1 MPSQATSVDAQLVLQ
16 LYDLRR
22 EAEMRK
28 ARSWFAATFSP
39 SSADEIIQIIGAF
52 GQVSDWFR
60 QVVVYWEM
68 AASLVK
74 HGNLNEDLFFDTSG
88 EMWFIFAKI
97 QPYLEDYRNKTQS
110 PHVMK
115 IVEELATK
123 SDAGRRRLD
132 AMLKLH
138 ESRRKAR

>member
-1 MPSQATSVDAQLVLQ
+1 
-16 LYDLRR
+16 
-22 EAEMRK
+22 
-28 ARSWFAATFSP
+28 
-39 SSADEIIQIIGAF
+39 
-52 GQVSDWFR
+52 
-60 QVVVYWEM
+60 M

-74 HGNLNEDLFFDTSG
+74 HGTLNEDLFFDTSG